1 MEIPTDFRFR
11 NASRLFVSSSHNSWY
26 AMKGVKKSTK
36 QDVKKDND
44 NTEAK
49 SSTKWTDADD
59 AVLVTT
65 LTKEKAK
72 GKWGDNNPKKV
83 AWAACELALQG
94 SERQSGG
101 APKIGNSLRNRWNK
115 VSTMYIC
122 AYMIAQL
129 ITNSSNRNTI

>member
-1 MEIPTDFRFR
+1 
-11 NASRLFVSSSHNSWY
+11 
-26 AMKGVKKSTK
+26 MKGVKKSTK

-49 SSTKWTDADD
+49 SSTKWTNADD
-59 AVLVTT
+59 AILVTT
-65 LTKEKAK
+65 LTKEKAN
-72 GKWGDNNPKKV
+72 GKWGNNNPKKV
-83 AWAACELALQG
+83 VWAACKLALQG

-101 APKIGNSLRNRWNK
+101 APKIGNSLRNQWNK

-122 AYMIAQL
+122 ACMITQL